1 VKSRHSNEV
10 LLKKEVPLNTANII
24 QEIDLEISRLEQAKA
39 ILSGTA
45 DKRSPGRP
53 KQTQSVIKTVAVE
66 PTKRVMSA
74 EGRAKVAAAQ
84 KLRWAKS
91 KRADRKAAKKA
102 AVKSVPAKKA
112 LVKKAAPAKSPDIK
126 A

>member
-1 VKSRHSNEV
+1 MDTES
-10 LLKKEVPLNTANII
+10 II
-24 QEIDLEISRLEQAKA
+24 QEIDSEISRLEQAKA
-39 ILSGTA
+39 ILSGTV

-53 KQTQSVIKTVAVE
+53 KRAKSVIKTVAAE

-74 EGRAKVAAAQ
+74 EGKARIAAAQ

-102 AVKSVPAKKA
+102 AVKVVPAKKA
-112 LVKKAAPAKSPDIK
+112 LAKNAALAKSPQIK
-126 A
+126 T

>member
-1 VKSRHSNEV
+1 
-10 LLKKEVPLNTANII
+10 LDTASII
-24 QEIDLEISRLEQAKA
+24 QEIDSRISRLEQAKA

-45 DKRSPGRP
+45 TKRSPGRP
-53 KQTQSVIKTVAVE
+53 RGTQSVVKTVAAE

-74 EGRAKVAAAQ
+74 EGKARIAAAQ

-91 KRADRKAAKKA
+91 KRAAKKAVKKA

-112 LVKKAAPAKSPDIK
+112 LLKKAAPAKSSEIK

>member
-1 VKSRHSNEV
+1 MEIES
-10 LLKKEVPLNTANII
+10 II
-24 QEIDLEISRLEQAKA
+24 QEIDSEISRLEQAKA

-45 DKRSPGRP
+45 IKRSPGRP
-53 KQTQSVIKTVAVE
+53 KRAQSVIKAVAVE

-102 AVKSVPAKKA
+102 AVKSASAKNA
-112 LVKKAAPAKSPDIK
+112 LVKKAAPTKSPEIK

>member
-1 VKSRHSNEV
+1 
-10 LLKKEVPLNTANII
+10 LDTQNII
-24 QEIDLEISRLEQAKA
+24 QEIDSEISRLEQAKA

-45 DKRSPGRP
+45 VTRSPGRP
-53 KQTQSVIKTVAVE
+53 KRAESVIQTVAAE
-66 PTKRVMSA
+66 PPKRVMSA
-74 EGRAKVAAAQ
+74 EGKARIAAAQ

-102 AVKSVPAKKA
+102 TVKAVSAKKAPAKKA
-112 LVKKAAPAKSPDIK
+112 ASVKSSEIK